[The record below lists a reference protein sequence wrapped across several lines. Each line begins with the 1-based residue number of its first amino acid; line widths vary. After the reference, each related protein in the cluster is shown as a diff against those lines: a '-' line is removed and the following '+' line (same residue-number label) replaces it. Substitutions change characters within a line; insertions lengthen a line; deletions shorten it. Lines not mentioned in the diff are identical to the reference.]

1 DDVELAV
8 FRITQECLT
17 NIHRH
22 SWSATAGICIQQEGN
37 RLTVQGRDDGEGS
50 PAEKQWDVVE
60 SSRGGVGFGG
70 MRERVRQLGG
80 TLKIQSNGTG
90 TAIIAALQIDIGRQ
104 GNEQIKELLA
114 P

>member
-1 DDVELAV
+1 
-8 FRITQECLT
+8 
-17 NIHRH
+17 
-22 SWSATAGICIQQEGN
+22 
-37 RLTVQGRDDGEGS
+37 
-50 PAEKQWDVVE
+50 
-60 SSRGGVGFGG
+60 

-90 TAIIAALQIDIGRQ
+90 TAIIATLQIDIGRQ